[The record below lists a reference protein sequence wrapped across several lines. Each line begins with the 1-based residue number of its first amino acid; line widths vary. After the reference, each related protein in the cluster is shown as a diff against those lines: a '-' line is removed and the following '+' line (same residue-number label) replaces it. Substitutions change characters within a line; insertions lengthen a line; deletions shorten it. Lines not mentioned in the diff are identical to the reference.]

1 MKQKHSRQSRR
12 LKFAAIGGVSLLSL
26 GALAAT
32 VNSSAGV
39 SLAVVPGAA
48 PSLIGFSSPVP
59 PTDTVTKKLPGETY
73 ATALAMWR
81 APRVK
86 GSCASCHGPDFF
98 DLARIGTSVADT
110 IRRAQIDGASEAEA
124 NALVAG
130 IGAVRARYALP
141 PENPRT
147 FRPFQPGGAVLP
159 GATSIERDA
168 ALGDEMASFLPTLS
182 GATPI
187 RSLADAK
194 RARDELLN
202 IDFSRMKIGIQFP
215 LWSADLAHGPNEGT
229 INDWVTD
236 IARVAKP
243 GNESAWL
250 ALQDKY
256 LNDPSDYNFWNLY
269 FSVDKLTQSFTAP
282 TPYDPADAAKVERF
296 AAAKFKSTLL
306 GHHGLRARAMGN
318 TSFMRNG
325 MALAYLASEDPF
337 RTSFANQPVFSNPS
351 GEKMPRFLP
360 NPWWEIGEA
369 ARSAFRPS
377 DASLGVIGNKGQ
389 DNARDVM
396 RLLGYPS
403 FVLDSVDPQ
412 LRADAMLDDLQLSW
426 FMLGATLDPAQTRIS
441 QSNSTLVGEYLQAAM
456 WRQDMFIH
464 RTLQTGMRLVA
475 ASYRPD
481 AAWGKP
487 PAPYMLNF
495 NYFAGYNRATPT
507 RWNSPGNS
515 AVSPT
520 IKAKQLEAF
529 KRITANFFRMSLYLH
544 EEALDQGL
552 IQPYGTTRTADYD
565 RVNAFFDYAQL
576 PGREEDDAL
585 IRRVAAKSQTPLT
598 F

>member
-1 MKQKHSRQSRR
+1 MEKKSYGKAKASK
-12 LKFAAIGGVSLLSL
+12 LAVIGGVSLLSL
-26 GALAAT
+26 AAFAAT
-32 VNSSAGV
+32 VNKSGSSPFAIV
-39 SLAVVPGAA
+39 SGAA
-48 PSLIGFSSPVP
+48 PSLTSFSSPILP
-59 PTDTVTKKLPGETY
+59 SGTVTKQLPAETY

-98 DLARIGTSVADT
+98 DLARIGTTVTDA
-110 IRRAQIDGASEAEA
+110 IRRARIDGASEEEA

-130 IGAVRARYALP
+130 IETVRARYALP
-141 PENPRT
+141 PEDPRS

-168 ALGDEMASFLPTLS
+168 ALGDELANFMPTLS
-182 GATPI
+182 SATPI

-202 IDFSRMKIGIQFP
+202 VDFSRMKIGIQFP
-215 LWSADLAHGPNEGT
+215 LWSADLAHGSKEGT

-243 GNESAWL
+243 GYEAAWL

-256 LNDPSDYNFWNLY
+256 LNDPSDYNFWTLY
-269 FSVDKLTQSFTAP
+269 FSVDKMTQAFNTP

-296 AAAKFKSTLL
+296 ALAKFKSTLI
-306 GHHGLRARAMGN
+306 GHHGLRAKATNN
-318 TSFMRNG
+318 TNFMRDG
-325 MALAYLASEDPF
+325 MAFAYLAADEPF
-337 RTSFANQPVFSNPS
+337 KTSFNKAQTNPTNS
-351 GEKMPRFLP
+351 GEQVPRFLP

-377 DASLGVIGNKGQ
+377 DASLGLAGNKGQ
-389 DNARDVM
+389 DAARDVM
-396 RLLGYPS
+396 GLLGYPS

-426 FMLGATLDPAQTRIS
+426 FVLGSTLDPGQTRIS

-464 RTLQTGMRLVA
+464 RTLQTGIRLVA
-475 ASYRPD
+475 ASYRPE

-487 PAPYMLNF
+487 PAPYMLSF

-507 RWNSPGNS
+507 RWSSPGNA
-515 AVSPT
+515 AVSAT
-520 IKAKQLEAF
+520 VKARQLEAF

-565 RVNAFFDYAQL
+565 RVNAFFNYAQL
-576 PGREEDDAL
+576 PGRADDDAL